1 MGKILINGV
10 TCVDIVNYVERYPEE
25 DSDNRGVDQLI
36 TLGGNATNSATV
48 LQQLNDHT
56 EVFMALPTG
65 NTLFDSLILKSGV
78 NVSRCVRRDSD
89 NVPVSTV
96 IVSLAKGSRTILHHE
111 SNLQE
116 PKASEFIAEFPNFI
130 GYGWVH
136 FEAGREFD
144 EVSVMLEHVW
154 KQRKQN
160 DLPLKLSVELE
171 IRIPS
176 EWARRLVSYA
186 DVVFVSKDYAK
197 QNGWKNAEKT
207 VDQIQRL
214 FHAENKLVI
223 CPWAEK
229 GVTARETVKSKFVHV
244 PAFVP
249 SSVVDTLG
257 AGDTFI
263 ATCLHFLNEKRDLT
277 TVLRKAT
284 RLAGMKVGQKSVYD
298 LDVDAVLVD

>member
-1 MGKILINGV
+1 MGKILLNGV
-10 TCVDIVNYVERYPEE
+10 TCVDIVNYVERFPEE

-48 LQQLNDHT
+48 LQQLNDYT

-65 NTLFDSLILKSGV
+65 NTLFDSLIVKSGV
-78 NVSRCVRRDSD
+78 NVSRCVHRNSD

-111 SNLQE
+111 SDLQE
-116 PKASEFIAEFPNFI
+116 PKASEFIAEFSHFL
-130 GYGWVH
+130 GFGWVH
-136 FEAGREFD
+136 FEAKAGREFD
-144 EVSVMLEHVW
+144 EVILMLEHVW
-154 KQRKQN
+154 NQRKQN

-171 IRIPS
+171 IRVPS
-176 EWARRLVSYA
+176 EWAR
-186 DVVFVSKDYAK
+186 
-197 QNGWKNAEKT
+197 WKNAEKT

-229 GVTARETVKSKFVHV
+229 GVTARESVKSKFVHV
-244 PAFVP
+244 PAFTP

-263 ATCLHFLNEKRDLT
+263 AAALHGLNSQRPLT
-277 TVLRKAT
+277 EVLRFACM
-284 RLAGMKVGQKSVYD
+284 LAGRKCGQRGLMD
-298 LDVDAVLVD
+298 LDLNGLDF